1 MVSEYESASE
11 AKVSSEDVRHHEQ
24 TYRSQKSFSDKVQ
37 KLYGV
42 IKDLGN
48 PFQEE
53 SRDLLALD
61 SKAIA
66 HPSAA
71 ELVGTHLEKGKV
83 SFKEF
88 FNGLGNEASFY
99 KPIKKNKTDFFCQ
112 ESASGKSDRKKQML
126 KDDCRL
132 FSQLFIS
139 CQSRECDL
147 LEFLSMKTSL
157 YLQHLA
163 TQESSTSVRSLR
175 LSTFWKLL
183 FLLQTKNQNVMP
195 SLLMGLLLFIHCLQR
210 HQ

>member
-53 SRDLLALD
+53 SRDLLTLD
-61 SKAIA
+61 SKAI
-66 HPSAA
+66 AA

-99 KPIKKNKTDFFCQ
+99 KPIKKNKTDFFAKSQPQVKVTGRSKCLKMTA
-112 ESASGKSDRKKQML
+112 ASSHSSSYPVNHVNVT
-126 KDDCRL
+126 C
-132 FSQLFIS
+132 
-139 CQSRECDL
+139 
-147 LEFLSMKTSL
+147 LS
-157 YLQHLA
+157 
-163 TQESSTSVRSLR
+163 
-175 LSTFWKLL
+175 F
-183 FLLQTKNQNVMP
+183 
-195 SLLMGLLLFIHCLQR
+195 
-210 HQ
+210 

>member
-83 SFKEF
+83 SSKEF
-88 FNGLGNEASFY
+88 FNGLGDEASFY
-99 KPIKKNKTDFFCQ
+99 KPIKKNKTDFFAKSQPQVKVTGRSKCLKMTA
-112 ESASGKSDRKKQML
+112 ASSHSSSYPVNHVNVT
-126 KDDCRL
+126 C
-132 FSQLFIS
+132 
-139 CQSRECDL
+139 
-147 LEFLSMKTSL
+147 LS
-157 YLQHLA
+157 
-163 TQESSTSVRSLR
+163 
-175 LSTFWKLL
+175 F
-183 FLLQTKNQNVMP
+183 
-195 SLLMGLLLFIHCLQR
+195 
-210 HQ
+210 

>member
-53 SRDLLALD
+53 SRDLLTLD
-61 SKAIA
+61 SKAI
-66 HPSAA
+66 AA

-99 KPIKKNKTDFFCQ
+99 KPIKKNKTDFFAKSQ
-112 ESASGKSDRKKQML
+112 PQVKVTGRSKSLKMTAASSHSSSYPVNHVNVT
-126 KDDCRL
+126 C
-132 FSQLFIS
+132 
-139 CQSRECDL
+139 
-147 LEFLSMKTSL
+147 LS
-157 YLQHLA
+157 
-163 TQESSTSVRSLR
+163 
-175 LSTFWKLL
+175 F
-183 FLLQTKNQNVMP
+183 
-195 SLLMGLLLFIHCLQR
+195 
-210 HQ
+210 

>member
-53 SRDLLALD
+53 SRDLLTLD
-61 SKAIA
+61 SKAI
-66 HPSAA
+66 AA
-71 ELVGTHLEKGKV
+71 ELVGTHLEKGRV
-83 SFKEF
+83 SSKEF
-88 FNGLGNEASFY
+88 FNGLGDEASFY

-112 ESASGKSDRKKQML
+112 ESASGKSDRKKQKL

-139 CQSRECDL
+139 CQSCECDL
-147 LEFLSMKTSL
+147 LELLSM
-157 YLQHLA
+157 
-163 TQESSTSVRSLR
+163 
-175 LSTFWKLL
+175 
-183 FLLQTKNQNVMP
+183 
-195 SLLMGLLLFIHCLQR
+195 
-210 HQ
+210 

>member
-53 SRDLLALD
+53 SRDLLTLD
-61 SKAIA
+61 SKAI
-66 HPSAA
+66 AA

-99 KPIKKNKTDFFCQ
+99 KPIKKNKTDFFAKSQ
-112 ESASGKSDRKKQML
+112 PQVKVTGRSKSLKMTAASSHSSSYPVNHVNVTCL
-126 KDDCRL
+126 
-132 FSQLFIS
+132 S
-139 CQSRECDL
+139 C
-147 LEFLSMKTSL
+147 
-157 YLQHLA
+157 
-163 TQESSTSVRSLR
+163 
-175 LSTFWKLL
+175 
-183 FLLQTKNQNVMP
+183 
-195 SLLMGLLLFIHCLQR
+195 
-210 HQ
+210 

>member
-53 SRDLLALD
+53 SRDLLTLD
-61 SKAIA
+61 SKAI
-66 HPSAA
+66 AA

-99 KPIKKNKTDFFCQ
+99 KPIKKNKTDFFAKSQPQVKVTGRSKCLKMTA
-112 ESASGKSDRKKQML
+112 ASSHSSSYPVNHVNVTCL
-126 KDDCRL
+126 
-132 FSQLFIS
+132 S
-139 CQSRECDL
+139 C
-147 LEFLSMKTSL
+147 
-157 YLQHLA
+157 
-163 TQESSTSVRSLR
+163 
-175 LSTFWKLL
+175 
-183 FLLQTKNQNVMP
+183 
-195 SLLMGLLLFIHCLQR
+195 
-210 HQ
+210 